1 MTERILLKQKE
12 QYKLNMNELKEALI
26 SLPHVQIVWV
36 DENSNWYF
44 RKPLKIEVVEMT
56 RDEVLNYG
64 SQKPEKED
72 AKEITTES
80 KDTKKK

>member
-1 MTERILLKQKE
+1 MRQKE
-12 QYKLNMNELKEALI
+12 QYKLNMNELKEAILN
-26 SLPHVQIVWV
+26 LPHIQIVWV

-56 RDEVLNYG
+56 RSEVLNYG
-64 SQKPEKED
+64 SQEPKKED
-72 AKEITTES
+72 IKEITES

>member
-1 MTERILLKQKE
+1 L
-12 QYKLNMNELKEALI
+12 
-26 SLPHVQIVWV
+26 WV

-64 SQKPEKED
+64 AIALENNPIETEQ
-72 AKEITTES
+72 ITES